1 MKNIRSYEDFTEVLL
16 EAGFSMG
23 GGSSEGIYSII
34 NWEMGQGTAL

>member
-23 GGSSEGIYSII
+23 SGSSEGI
-34 NWEMGQGTAL
+34 